1 MTTSE
6 KFSAFIDNLKID
18 NEKQISDRY
27 EEITRV
33 LNKNYRD
40 SESKTANSLQVGSYG
55 RCTAI
60 RGISDLDMIYMLSD
74 DEWARFK
81 DGRQSA
87 LLQEVK
93 GVIKKRYSRTDIKG
107 DGQVVVVSFD
117 NQDVEVVPAFEQE
130 DGSFKYPDTNE
141 GGSWPITRPREEIQ
155 AISKKNGIK
164 NNNLRPLCRMVRA
177 WKNKHGVAMGGLL
190 IDTLAYNFLDDTDD
204 YDESSF
210 GDYDVMVRDFF
221 EYLSK
226 QESQTYYF
234 APGSNQKVYVEKS
247 FKRKAKNAYRLCCAA
262 VDAGETASAQA
273 KWKKIFGRPFPASSQ
288 KQVNA
293 EARTWHDT
301 EQFIEDKYPVDIRY
315 SLDIDCE
322 VKQNGFIEHMLQTML
337 ARHLPLLPNKTLMFR
352 VTECSVPQ
360 PYHLEWKVVNRGEEA
375 EKRDKIRGEIVRDRG
390 HGEKT
395 ETTNFRG
402 EHEVECYAIRNGVAV
417 ARAHIDVPITT
428 R

>member
-6 KFSAFIDNLKID
+6 MFTEFINYLKID
-18 NEKQISDRY
+18 NEEQISGRY
-27 EEITRV
+27 AEITRV
-33 LNKNYRD
+33 LIKHYRD

-55 RCTAI
+55 RHTAI

-93 GVIKKRYSRTDIKG
+93 GVIKERYPRTDIKG

-130 DGSFKYPDTNE
+130 DGSFKYPDTHD
-141 GGSWPITRPREEIQ
+141 GGSWPITWPREEIQ
-155 AISKKNGIK
+155 AISKMNSDK

-177 WKNKHGVAMGGLL
+177 WKNKHGVVMGGLL
-190 IDTLAYNFLDDTDD
+190 IDTLAYNFLGNTDQ

-210 GDYDVMVRDFF
+210 GDYDAMVRDFF
-221 EYLSK
+221 EYLADQKK
-226 QESQTYYF
+226 QEYYY
-234 APGSNQKVYVEKS
+234 APGSNQKVYVVKA
-247 FKRKAKNAYRLCCAA
+247 FQRKAKKAFKMCCEAI
-262 VDAGETASAQA
+262 DAGQTASANT
-273 KWKKIFGRPFPASSQ
+273 KWKKVFGRPFPASSE
-288 KQVNA
+288 KLVNA
-293 EARTWHDT
+293 SARTWRDT
-301 EQFIEDKYPVDIRY
+301 EEFVEDKYPVDIRY
-315 SLDIDCE
+315 ALDIDCE
-322 VKQNGFIEHMLQTML
+322 VKQRGFLEHMLREML
-337 ARHLPLLPNKTLMFR
+337 AKHLPLLPDKTLMFS
-352 VTECSVPQ
+352 VTECTVPQ
-360 PYHLEWKVVNRGEEA
+360 PYHLEWKVVNRGNEA
-375 EKRDKIRGEIVRDRG
+375 ERRDMIRGQIVRDAG
-390 HGEKT
+390 WGEKK

-402 EHEVECYAIRNGVAV
+402 EHEVECYAVRNGVVV